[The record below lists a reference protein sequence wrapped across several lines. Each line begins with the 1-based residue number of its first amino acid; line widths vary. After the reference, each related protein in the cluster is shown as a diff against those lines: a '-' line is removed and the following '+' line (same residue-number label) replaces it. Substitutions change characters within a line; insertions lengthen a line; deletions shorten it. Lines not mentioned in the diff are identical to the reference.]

1 MNSALT
7 RQKKRE
13 LLLVLDFPEV
23 PLDNNNAERALRE
36 YVIKRKISNGTRT
49 DDGTKAWEVFLSL
62 LGTCRKNDVNF
73 YDYLCDRISKS
84 YEMPSLASVV
94 LARARDDPS

>member
-1 MNSALT
+1 
-7 RQKKRE
+7 
-13 LLLVLDFPEV
+13 VLDFPEV

-49 DDGTKAWEVFLSL
+49 DDGTEAWEVFLSL